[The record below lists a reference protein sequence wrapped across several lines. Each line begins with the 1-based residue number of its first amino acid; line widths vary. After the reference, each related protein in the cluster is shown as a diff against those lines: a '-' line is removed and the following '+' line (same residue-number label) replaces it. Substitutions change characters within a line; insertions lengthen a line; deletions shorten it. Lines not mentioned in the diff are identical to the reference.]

1 MNDFNQQQQVAQQE
15 TSANPP
21 TPMKSYLAMKAE
33 AAAILA
39 EAEKVRQAE
48 VAGVIQKIR
57 QMAAEFGL
65 GAEEIFGGGRKNY
78 AKSSKNKS
86 PSEAVY
92 AHPDGRTWSGRG
104 RRPDW
109 INAAM
114 ATPEGTDVYKINKS

>member
-1 MNDFNQQQQVAQQE
+1 MNDFNQQQQSAQQD
-15 TSANPP
+15 TPVSPP
-21 TPMKSYLAMKAE
+21 APVKNYLAMKAE
-33 AAAILA
+33 AEAILA
-39 EAEKVRQAE
+39 EAEKVRQVE
-48 VAGVIQKIR
+48 IAGVIQKIR

-65 GAEEIFGGGRKNY
+65 GAEEIFGGGRKTY
-78 AKSSKNKS
+78 TKSSKNKS

-114 ATPEGTDVYKINKS
+114 ATPEGIDVYKINKS